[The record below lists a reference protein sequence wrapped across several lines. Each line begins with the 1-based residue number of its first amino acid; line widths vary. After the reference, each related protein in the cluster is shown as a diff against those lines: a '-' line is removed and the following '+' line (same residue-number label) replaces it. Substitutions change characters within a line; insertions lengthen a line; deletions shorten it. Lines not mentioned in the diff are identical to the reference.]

1 MNYKQCKQIAITIS
15 LFFLVVILTSCSHTI
30 RKETHHQLSK
40 ELMKASLESFYTEN
54 TATIKE
60 LDETSCKGLN
70 NVYAEELN
78 KVFRSEFNNVFT
90 QQFNTAFTNEFNKI
104 FDREFTNAFQR
115 KINDEYQTIYP
126 DTIPILESLRKD
138 MAMDFKEFSETFTTN
153 FNNIF
158 LEKFNHSFVNDFNNI
173 LAEKFYDITNE
184 VNVVYLLSS
193 FCRRDTVP
201 KPKPPPPPPPLNLL
215 VWDNI
220 QSTVP
225 FKEDRLNF
233 SSFRPDISFTKGK
246 NNVEVMMRS
255 TCWQPLYLVTQISPG
270 QRCYIMKISPEF

>member
-90 QQFNTAFTNEFNKI
+90 QQFNTAFTNS
-104 FDREFTNAFQR
+104 
-115 KINDEYQTIYP
+115 
-126 DTIPILESLRKD
+126 ESDCTL
-138 MAMDFKEFSETFTTN
+138 
-153 FNNIF
+153 
-158 LEKFNHSFVNDFNNI
+158 
-173 LAEKFYDITNE
+173 
-184 VNVVYLLSS
+184 
-193 FCRRDTVP
+193 
-201 KPKPPPPPPPLNLL
+201 
-215 VWDNI
+215 
-220 QSTVP
+220 
-225 FKEDRLNF
+225 
-233 SSFRPDISFTKGK
+233 
-246 NNVEVMMRS
+246 
-255 TCWQPLYLVTQISPG
+255 
-270 QRCYIMKISPEF
+270 